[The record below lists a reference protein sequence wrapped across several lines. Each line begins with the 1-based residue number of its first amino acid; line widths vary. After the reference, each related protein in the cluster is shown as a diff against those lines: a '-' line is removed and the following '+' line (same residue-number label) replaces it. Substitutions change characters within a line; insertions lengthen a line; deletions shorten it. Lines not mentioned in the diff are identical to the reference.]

1 MRKIVWRVLVV
12 VVVLSLVSGVA
23 LAAEEGK
30 RARGAKF
37 SLVGEIVGKTV
48 DPNTLKIRV
57 CAGNQVIVP
66 WIGQQ
71 VSVQFTTATRI
82 RPYGAPPG
90 VLMDFSQISV
100 GQEISVNGMYDA
112 TTGTFTADRA
122 TVGALPITCSVVEVT
137 Q

>member
-1 MRKIVWRVLVV
+1 MQKIVWRALVV
-12 VVVLSLVSGVA
+12 IVVLALASSVA
-23 LAAEEGK
+23 LAAEGGK

-48 DPNTLKIRV
+48 DPDTLKIRV

-66 WIGQQ
+66 WIDQQ
-71 VSVQFTTATRI
+71 VSVQFTAATRI
-82 RPYGAPPG
+82 RPYGALPG
-90 VLMDFSQISV
+90 VLMDFAEIPV

-122 TVGALPITCSVVEVT
+122 TVGALPITCNVIEVN